1 MVLTIRHHRE
11 VEAVAY
17 QQLVAVPT
25 RLVKVVFHSV
35 LAVEA
40 KWNST
45 REAAIPSD
53 AGRLRLTRVKKNLF
67 KCLLVRLDSIG
78 TAGFVLK

>member
-1 MVLTIRHHRE
+1 M
-11 VEAVAY
+11 
-17 QQLVAVPT
+17 AVPT

-45 REAAIPSD
+45 REVAIPSD
-53 AGRLRLTRVKKNLF
+53 AGRLRLTRVKKNLLSV
-67 KCLLVRLDSIG
+67 CLSVEIVLGPLVS
-78 TAGFVLK
+78 F